1 MPRSSR
7 CAPRW
12 CPRRPRPGPRR
23 RAETNTS
30 RSLSGSRSRGTFA
43 VMQNGSAPT
52 GARCAGGH
60 GFVHEALFYGSPE
73 EFLRGTLPFIR
84 EGLAADEPVLVAVAA
99 QRIRLLSGVL
109 GPDAGRVAFA
119 DMAHLG
125 RNPAAI
131 IAAWRDFVDRDV
143 AARGAGRGI
152 GEPIWPGRAKDE
164 IVEAQHHESLLNLAF
179 GDG

>member
-1 MPRSSR
+1 
-7 CAPRW
+7 
-12 CPRRPRPGPRR
+12 
-23 RAETNTS
+23 
-30 RSLSGSRSRGTFA
+30 
-43 VMQNGSAPT
+43 MQNGSAPT
-52 GARCAGGH
+52 GAGCAGGY
-60 GFVHEALFYGSPE
+60 GFAHEALFYGSPE
-73 EFLRGTLPFIR
+73 GFLRGTLPFIR
-84 EGLAADEPVLVAVAA
+84 EGLAADEPVLVAVSA

-109 GPDAGRVAFA
+109 GPDADRVAFA

-179 GDG
+179 GDGPPW